1 MSLKRKVYSTEF
13 KTKLVLEVLNND
25 KTLKRQ
31 ASANNITPK
40 NLQNW
45 KKTFLDNAEI
55 AMEPARAVKEYKNA
69 IKELEAKNDEYAK
82 IVGRLTVERD
92 WLSKKVKSLGLSKRI
107 GLVELKLNNLSIT
120 GQCRLIGLNRSD
132 LYYKHRRNK
141 RKEDLL
147 EQINGIYEEV
157 PIYGAAKVQHQLL
170 EDGYNVSVNTV
181 SKYRKEL
188 GLKPVLAV
196 KSVNT
201 TIPVKE
207 HKKYSYKLRGL
218 NITKANQ
225 VWSTDIT
232 YIKTKHGFL
241 YLSAV
246 TTCFSKAILSYSI
259 SNTMDEAFV
268 IDTLNKALLH
278 YGKPEIF
285 NTDQGSVYTGDAHT
299 SLLNNNGI
307 TISMDGIGR
316 ATDNIAVERFWR
328 SVKCE
333 RIYLNEYDS
342 IVELK
347 VDIAD
352 YINFYNNKRFH
363 QNLDYKKP
371 MDVYYDSLQTNI
383 EKAESED
390 QNAA

>member
-1 MSLKRKVYSTEF
+1 MSRKRKVYSTEF
-13 KTKLVLEVLNND
+13 KTRLVLEVLEND
-25 KTLKRQ
+25 RTLNEI

-45 KKTFLDNAEI
+45 KRTFLDNAEI

-69 IKELEAKNDEYAK
+69 IKDLEVKNDEYAK
-82 IVGRLTVERD
+82 IVGKLTVERD
-92 WLSKKVKSLGLSKRI
+92 WLSKKVRSLGLSEKES
-107 GLVELKLNNLSIT
+107 LMEPKLNNLSIT
-120 GQCRLIGLNRSD
+120 RQCELIKLNRSN
-132 LYYKHRRNK
+132 LYYKAGINQ

-147 EQINGIYEEV
+147 EHINSIYEEV
-157 PIYGAAKVQHQLL
+157 PIYGAAKVHQQLL
-170 EDGYNVSVNTV
+170 SDGYNVCVNTV
-181 SKYRKEL
+181 SYRKEL

-196 KSVNT
+196 KPINT

-207 HKKYSYKLRGL
+207 HKKYPYKLRGL

-232 YIKTKHGFL
+232 YIKTKYGFV

-246 TTCFSKAILSYSI
+246 IDWFSKAVLSYSI

-268 IDTLNKALLH
+268 IGTLNKALFT

-285 NTDQGSVYTGDAHT
+285 NTDQGSVYTGNSHT
-299 SLLNNNGI
+299 ELLTLKGI

-316 ATDNIAVERFWR
+316 ATDNIAIERFRR
-328 SVKCE
+328 SAKCE

-342 IVELK
+342 IGELE
-347 VDIAD
+347 VDITD

-363 QNLDYKKP
+363 QSLDYKKP
-371 MDVYYDSLQTNI
+371 MDVYYDSIHTNI
-383 EKAESED
+383 KKAELED